1 MRSFFVCL
9 SLVLLVVSSITSA
22 FAADDETTAEL
33 ARRIDVLT
41 QEVEQ
46 LRLGTA
52 ADTTTRLTSRMGL
65 GPAASKV
72 YGISR
77 GVSIGGYGEM
87 LYENFDR
94 ENENGGPSGMIDR
107 LDFLRAVF
115 YVGYKFDES
124 LLFNSEIEIEH
135 AGVQDE
141 AAVAG
146 EADPLTGEVTGTA
159 ELSGEVVLEFAYLE
173 WLQRREF
180 GVRAGMLLVPV
191 GIVNEL
197 HEPTVFI
204 GAHRPEVE
212 QRIIPTTWR
221 ANGIG
226 AFGDVGTGLAYRLYV
241 TEGLNAAHFSAAG
254 IRDGRQSGSGSL
266 FTRPAVTARV
276 DYSGTSGLV
285 VGGSVFTGDCWQEF
299 QPTASDLTPRLTL
312 FDIHARGQWRGLQ
325 ANALYAYS
333 TLSDAGDLSDALNL
347 AGTARIGDSSYGA
360 YAEAAYDLVPLWWPS
375 SRYELSP
382 YFRWETYDTQEDVS
396 GGAENP
402 ALEHTIVT
410 AGAAFRP
417 HPQVVMKLDRA
428 WRSNAAETAT
438 SQWNVALGYMF

>member
-1 MRSFFVCL
+1 MRSFVGCL
-9 SLVLLVVSSITSA
+9 SLVLLLASAYTSA
-22 FAADDETTAEL
+22 SAADEETTREL

-46 LRLGTA
+46 LRLATA
-52 ADTTTRLTSRMGL
+52 ADTTTKLTSRMGL

-72 YGISR
+72 YGVSR

-94 ENENGGPSGMIDR
+94 EREDGAPSGMIDR

-115 YVGYKFDES
+115 YVGYKFDET
-124 LLFNSEIEIEH
+124 LLFNSEVEIEH
-135 AGVQDE
+135 AGVHDE
-141 AAVAG
+141 AAVEG
-146 EADPLTGEVTGTA
+146 QADPLTGEVTGTA
-159 ELSGEVVLEFAYLE
+159 ELSGEVVLEFAYIE
-173 WLQRREF
+173 WLRRREI

-204 GAHRPEVE
+204 GARRPEVE

-226 AFGDVGTGLAYRLYV
+226 AFGDVGTGVAYRLYV

-254 IRDGRQSGSGSL
+254 IRDGRQSGSQSL

-276 DYSGTSGLV
+276 DYSGTPGLV

-312 FDIHARGQWRGLQ
+312 FDLHARWQWRGLQ
-325 ANALYAYS
+325 ANALYAS
-333 TLSDAGDLSDALNL
+333 SSLSDAGALSDALNL
-347 AGTARIGDSSYGA
+347 TGTDRIGDSSYGT
-360 YAEAAYDLVPLWWPS
+360 YVEGAYDLAPLWWPE
-375 SRYELSP
+375 SRFALSP

-417 HPQVVMKLDRA
+417 HPHVVMKFDRA
-428 WRSNAAETAT
+428 WRSNAAETDT
-438 SQWNVALGYMF
+438 SQWNLALGYMF